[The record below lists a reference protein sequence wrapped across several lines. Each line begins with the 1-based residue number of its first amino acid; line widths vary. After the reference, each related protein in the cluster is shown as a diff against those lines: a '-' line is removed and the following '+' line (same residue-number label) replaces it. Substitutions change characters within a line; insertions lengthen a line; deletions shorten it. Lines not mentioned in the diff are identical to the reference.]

1 MTLALHSYQW
11 GMVDH
16 IQTHKRCALLAGMGM
31 GKSVTTLTAVDA
43 LSLVEDVYPMLI
55 IAPLRVARST
65 WPEEVAKWPH
75 LRHLRVSRVL
85 GTEKER
91 IAALVVEADI
101 YTINY
106 DNLAWLSKLVTESG
120 QEWPFKTV
128 VADELTRLKGFRLRQ
143 GSIRAKALAA
153 HAHKSSRFIGLTGT
167 VAPNGIVDLW
177 GQIYFLD
184 KGERLGKTFSAF
196 TNRWFRVGYDGYKLE
211 PRPTAQNEIQAR
223 IKDLCLTVD
232 AKDFFDLR
240 EPIVNNI
247 FVDMPPKARR
257 HYEAMEREMFT
268 ALNGHEIEAFSAAA
282 RTTKCLQL
290 ANGAIYKNESRDW
303 EDVHDAKLQA
313 LESIIEEAAGAPILV
328 AYHFKSD
335 LARLIKAFPAGRALD
350 ADPRTLKAWNAG
362 RIPVLFAH
370 PASAGH
376 GLNLQ
381 DGGSILV
388 FFAVNWNL
396 EEHLQIIERIGP
408 TRQKQAGHDRP
419 VFIYRIVARNTVDE
433 LVLERLTTKREVQDI
448 LLDAMKR
455 RNPE

>member
-211 PRPTAQNEIQAR
+211 PLPTAQNEIQAR